1 MVGLL
6 AFKAVKQNYSR
17 PIEVA
22 RLMEVFTRMTNDC
35 IRIGLVNNLCSLG
48 KLSLLCYNQLGQ
60 YDSPSYYKLCAI
72 SRAAGILAARKK
84 SVKRGFQPKT
94 PYAVKPQLVSCYGF
108 KIRNSLLEIPVARGR
123 RFGIPLTRHTL
134 HMISQPGVKVRSFTL
149 ASNSLSL
156 CISRDIP
163 VIRCLST
170 VRVDRNLRNLT
181 MGNDRETRRYDL
193 SETVRIARVTTDIV
207 GSFKRND
214 VRIRFALFSKHGARR
229 SYRVS
234 HLLHNVTK
242 RIVGLA
248 VEQRTA
254 IVLENITGIRSLYRR
269 GNGQGRKYGGRV
281 NSWNFGEVQRQ
292 IEYEAR
298 CPVYPLSV

>member
-94 PYAVKPQLVSCYGF
+94 PYAVKP
-108 KIRNSLLEIPVARGR
+108 
-123 RFGIPLTRHTL
+123 
-134 HMISQPGVKVRSFTL
+134 
-149 ASNSLSL
+149 
-156 CISRDIP
+156 
-163 VIRCLST
+163 
-170 VRVDRNLRNLT
+170 
-181 MGNDRETRRYDL
+181 
-193 SETVRIARVTTDIV
+193 
-207 GSFKRND
+207 
-214 VRIRFALFSKHGARR
+214 
-229 SYRVS
+229 
-234 HLLHNVTK
+234 
-242 RIVGLA
+242 
-248 VEQRTA
+248 
-254 IVLENITGIRSLYRR
+254 
-269 GNGQGRKYGGRV
+269 
-281 NSWNFGEVQRQ
+281 
-292 IEYEAR
+292 
-298 CPVYPLSV
+298 

>member
-1 MVGLL
+1 
-6 AFKAVKQNYSR
+6 
-17 PIEVA
+17 
-22 RLMEVFTRMTNDC
+22 
-35 IRIGLVNNLCSLG
+35 
-48 KLSLLCYNQLGQ
+48 
-60 YDSPSYYKLCAI
+60 
-72 SRAAGILAARKK
+72 
-84 SVKRGFQPKT
+84 
-94 PYAVKPQLVSCYGF
+94 
-108 KIRNSLLEIPVARGR
+108 
-123 RFGIPLTRHTL
+123 
-134 HMISQPGVKVRSFTL
+134 
-149 ASNSLSL
+149 
-156 CISRDIP
+156 
-163 VIRCLST
+163 
-170 VRVDRNLRNLT
+170 